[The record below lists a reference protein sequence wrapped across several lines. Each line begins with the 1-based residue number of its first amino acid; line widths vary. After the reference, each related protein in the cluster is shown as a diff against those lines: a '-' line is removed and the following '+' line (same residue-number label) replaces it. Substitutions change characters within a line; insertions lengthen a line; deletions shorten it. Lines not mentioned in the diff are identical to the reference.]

1 MFTKAIAAFAA
12 TWTLV
17 AAGKKGYNY
26 GSTFTTNAPKRLAD
40 FTAEFNQAKGV
51 QGAPGF
57 NSARLYTCIQ
67 PGLDN
72 QVTPIEAF
80 QAAVNTQTH
89 LLLGLWASGG
99 DENFDN
105 EVAALT
111 TAIRDLGTPFLD
123 LIDGISVGSEDLYRI
138 SQVGIENHSNPGVG
152 PDVIVRYIA
161 QLRKALQAIPAANS
175 AKLQIGHVDT
185 YTAFINDTNAG
196 VISQCDFLGMDA
208 YPYYEYQN
216 VIPNAIANGSKLF
229 FQAYDLTVDH
239 SQGKP
244 VWITETG
251 WPVSGPQS

>member
-1 MFTKAIAAFAA
+1 MFTKAIAALAA

-17 AAGKKGYNY
+17 AAQKGYNY

-99 DENFDN
+99 DDNFNN
-105 EVAALT
+105 EVTALT

-138 SQVGIENHSNPGVG
+138 SPTGIENGSNPGVG
-152 PDVIVRYIA
+152 PDVIVRYIN
-161 QLRKALQAIPAANS
+161 QLRKALQAIPAASS
-175 AKLQIGHVDT
+175 AGLQVGHVDT
-185 YTAFINDTNAG
+185 YTAYINDTNAE
-196 VISQCDFLGMDA
+196 VITNCDFLGMDA
-208 YPYYEYQN
+208 YPYYQFQSP
-216 VIPNAIANGSKLF
+216 IPNSIANGNKLF
-229 FQAYDLTVDH
+229 FMAYDETVDH

-244 VWITETG
+244 VWVTESG
-251 WPVSGPQS
+251 WPVSGRQS